1 MVWSQTIDVTREERL
16 VNPQQKKASGFGYE
30 KVSQDYLQKRELKQG
45 AAGWLLLAG
54 LGVAYVISGDF
65 AGWNFGLEQGGWGGL
80 LIATVLMAIM
90 YTCMV
95 FGLAELASALPVAG
109 AGYAFA
115 RRALG
120 PLGGFATGTAILIE
134 YAIAPGAIAVFI
146 GGYVEAL
153 GLFGLTSGWPVFVA
167 CYVIFVGIHLYGVG
181 EALRVMF
188 VITAI
193 AVVALLV
200 FVIGMIPQFDPG
212 KLLDIPATDAAGASS
227 FIPFGFAGIL
237 AAFVYGIWFFLAI
250 EGVPL
255 AAEEARDPKRDMPR
269 GIIAAM
275 LVLLVFAALM
285 LLFAPG
291 GAGSSTIQSSDNPL
305 PEALRA
311 ASGDGSV
318 LADFVNY
325 AGLAGLVASFFS
337 IIYAYS
343 RQLFALSRAGYLPR
357 ALSVTGGRKTPIL
370 ALIVPGVIGLLLA
383 GITKDGALLI
393 NIAVFGATVSYV
405 LMMVS
410 HIVLRRREPD
420 LERPYRTPGGT
431 LTTGV
436 ALVLAVCA
444 VIATFF
450 VDVRAAGIT
459 AAIFLVALA
468 YFWLY
473 SRHHLVSNAPEEE
486 FAAIADAERE
496 LR

>member
-1 MVWSQTIDVTREERL
+1 MSQ
-16 VNPQQKKASGFGYE
+16 QQKKTSGFGYE
-30 KVSQDYLQKRELKQG
+30 RVSDDYLQKRQLKRG
-45 AAGWLLLAG
+45 AAGWILLAG

-65 AGWNFGLEQGGWGGL
+65 AGWNFGLAEGGWGGL
-80 LIATVLMAIM
+80 LIATILMAIM

-95 FGLAELASALPVAG
+95 FGLAELSSALPVAG
-109 AGYAFA
+109 AGYGFA

-134 YAIAPGAIAVFI
+134 YAIAPAAIAVFI

-167 CYVIFVGIHLYGVG
+167 CYVIFIGIHLYGVG

-193 AVVALLV
+193 AVVALVV
-200 FVIGMIPQFDPG
+200 FVVGMIPYFDAG
-212 KLLDIPATDAAGASS
+212 NLLDIPATDAAGASS
-227 FIPFGFAGIL
+227 FTPFGYAGIL
-237 AAFVYGIWFFLAI
+237 AAFVYGIWFFLAV

-285 LLFAPG
+285 LFLAPG
-291 GAGSSTIQSSDNPL
+291 GAGSSTIQASDNPL
-305 PEALRA
+305 PEAMRA
-311 ASGDGSV
+311 AAGGNTA

-357 ALSVTGGRKTPIL
+357 ALSVTGRRKTPIL
-370 ALIVPGVIGLLLA
+370 ALIVPGTIGLLLA
-383 GITKDGALLI
+383 GFTKDGALLI

-420 LERPYRTPGGT
+420 LDRPYRTPGGT
-431 LTTGV
+431 FTTGV
-436 ALVLAVCA
+436 ALFLAVCA
-444 VIATFF
+444 VLATFF
-450 VDVRAAGIT
+450 VDVKAAGIT
-459 AAIFLVALA
+459 AAIFLAALG
-468 YFWLY
+468 YFWFY
-473 SRHHLVSNAPEEE
+473 SRHHLVANAPEEE
-486 FAAIADAERE
+486 FAAIADAERD